1 MKVKAAEEP
10 PDWAAILAVVA
21 QMLVNVGMDP
31 AEAQQ
36 RINLWKARQ
45 HNLEGQALETLL
57 PGMNLAEQAQQMLRW
72 ALEGEVLEDDL
83 RSGAAA
89 LGMVFDPDPPFE

>member
-1 MKVKAAEEP
+1 VKVKAAEEP
-10 PDWAAILAVVA
+10 PDWTAILAVVA

-45 HNLEGQALETLL
+45 HNLEGQALETLM
-57 PGMNLAEQAQQMLRW
+57 PGMDPGEQAQQLLRW
-72 ALEGEVLEDDL
+72 ALEGEVIEDDL
-83 RSGAAA
+83 RRGAAA
-89 LGMVFDPDPPFE
+89 LNFDPDPPPD